1 MKKYNKIFIYILL
14 LILLFTGCTKPEHT
28 ETKESSDIETGESS
42 DLKTNINITENETRS
57 ETTQIEKTQTTQT
70 TTTIAATEET
80 EPEHLEK
87 MEVHF
92 LDVGQ
97 GESILIKYGGYNML
111 IDGGTMDQS
120 CHAYLQ
126 DQNIDY
132 IDYVIATHPHED
144 HIGGLIDVVDKIEI
158 DTIIMPN
165 VTHTSVLF
173 DNFITYA
180 AFSEAEVLQPHAG
193 DKYDFGDASFTIIAP
208 NSDYYEDLNNYSIV
222 LKLEHG
228 QNSFLFTG
236 DIEALSE
243 SEIINSKQDITAD
256 VLKVAHHGSNTST
269 SDQFIKLVAPSSAM
283 ISCAKDNA
291 YGYPDLEVLQRLIDN
306 NVNIYRTDL
315 QGTVILLSDGKNIT
329 FSQDPNNEL
338 IAGTLPTTEVVQTTS
353 EVVQTETT
361 QVESYNEPQITNNI
375 TAGQTT
381 AESAIEQ
388 ITETITQTTVPPP
401 AVLPTE
407 TPTTQPVTAPYIGN
421 SNTGKF
427 HHSYC
432 SSVDQMN
439 PANKVPIFD
448 RNLAIDQGY
457 VPCKRCN
464 P

>member
-14 LILLFTGCTKPEHT
+14 LISLFTGCTKPEHT
-28 ETKESSDIETGESS
+28 ETQESSVIETGESFEIKTVKSSVIETGESSDIETGESS
-42 DLKTNINITENETRS
+42 DIKTNVNITENETRS
-57 ETTQIEKTQTTQT
+57 ETTQIEITQIN
-70 TTTIAATEET
+70 TTIAATEET
-80 EPEHLEK
+80 EPEHLEI
-87 MEVHF
+87 MEIHF

-97 GESILIKYGGYNML
+97 GESILIKYGCYNML
-111 IDGGTMDQS
+111 IDGGTTDQS

-126 DQNIDY
+126 DQNVDY

-165 VTHTSVLF
+165 VTHTSFLF
-173 DNFITYA
+173 DNFITYV
-180 AFSEAEVLQPHAG
+180 AFSEAKVLQPHAG

-228 QNSFLFTG
+228 ENSFLFTG

-269 SDQFIKLVAPSSAM
+269 SDQFIKLAAPSSAL
-283 ISCAKDNA
+283 ISCAQDNA

-338 IAGTLPTTEVVQTTS
+338 IAGTLPTV
-353 EVVQTETT
+353 
-361 QVESYNEPQITNNI
+361 
-375 TAGQTT
+375 
-381 AESAIEQ
+381 
-388 ITETITQTTVPPP
+388 
-401 AVLPTE
+401 E

-432 SSVDQMN
+432 SSVDKMN

-448 RNLAIDQGY
+448 RNTAIDQGY